1 MKSRLARTHRDVWRC
16 QWQGGG
22 KTGGRAQARTRCAT
36 CTALGEHRARRG
48 HKSLQTIVLQPA
60 AREQRGSTPSRQEG
74 SLQGSATGNQG
85 GWTWLGNGV
94 RVLLY
99 QCLEGWPRH
108 RAEGTIPRFAKSNRR
123 LHLTLRQSR
132 AGVAA
137 PSSWRREE
145 AVGASGWRRARG
157 QTCSDRYPCPTAS
170 RAACF
175 GPGRPGGL
183 VLRSRRRRL
192 CAAAGARDAGCA
204 WLSWRPPAPPPR
216 EGAAASGRARDRL
229 SPAAAAAA
237 ADPAP
242 GPGASQEEETKTGGR
257 RSAACP
263 DAIRS
268 VAGGESPP
276 NPG

>member
-1 MKSRLARTHRDVWRC
+1 MERERVNHRSTRFMLECQHNHQPIPHLFQQTSGVMVPDLSTLLIFFLAWFRGLQLTHVSLHC
-16 QWQGGG
+16 S
-22 KTGGRAQARTRCAT
+22 CP
-36 CTALGEHRARRG
+36 CLG
-48 HKSLQTIVLQPA
+48 
-60 AREQRGSTPSRQEG
+60 
-74 SLQGSATGNQG
+74 
-85 GWTWLGNGV
+85 
-94 RVLLY
+94 
-99 QCLEGWPRH
+99 
-108 RAEGTIPRFAKSNRR
+108 
-123 LHLTLRQSR
+123 TLRQSR